1 MKERKKFC
9 QMILDKKIQPEQLFF
24 TDESK
29 IDLGSYT
36 NDLIRLDPKKQK
48 WDKHT
53 YKLLNRP
60 KKKFE
65 NSLIIAGG
73 INYFGLSKLIFLE
86 GTMNQFS
93 YGQTLLF
100 YKDDI
105 KKIEEKEKIKIILEQ
120 DGASSHTSKSNRF
133 ILDKLFTKDGWVQ
146 NPPNS
151 PDLAYPIEQL
161 WAIIKPRVKRRAPNT
176 IEKLKKYLL
185 EEWNAI
191 PKEMVKNLC
200 RGYLKRVQKVL
211 ELEGGR
217 IEPEHLKKSKSD
229 KKDEYI
235 WEIPEALPNQRI
247 VYNDENLRKHR
258 EKEIKLLKN
267 FLKEKKSKLTK
278 KIRSLGKKIKSFK
291 KRDLKNLSIGR
302 GISILRKREEVIND
316 KAISIE
322 EKQKCL
328 DEIKAKISEIKKM
341 NVFEYLRHINGDDE
355 DDAKSNSTS
364 AEIEDKIDNFEE
376 LIKNNKEIKY
386 KNIRFHN
393 KEEE

>member
-48 WDKHT
+48 WDKRT

-133 ILDKLFTKDGWVQ
+133 ILDKLFTKEGRIQ
-146 NPPNS
+146 NPPNYS
-151 PDLAYPIEQL
+151 DLAYPIEQL

-217 IEPEHLKKSKSD
+217 IELEHFKKAKSD

-258 EKEIKLLKN
+258 ENEIKLLKN

-278 KIRSLGKKIKSFK
+278 KIRSIGKK
-291 KRDLKNLSIGR
+291 
-302 GISILRKREEVIND
+302 
-316 KAISIE
+316 
-322 EKQKCL
+322 
-328 DEIKAKISEIKKM
+328 
-341 NVFEYLRHINGDDE
+341 
-355 DDAKSNSTS
+355 
-364 AEIEDKIDNFEE
+364 
-376 LIKNNKEIKY
+376 
-386 KNIRFHN
+386 
-393 KEEE
+393 

>member
-29 IDLGSYT
+29 IDLWSFT

-48 WDKHT
+48 WDKRT

-146 NPPNS
+146 NPQNS

-161 WAIIKPRVKRRAPNT
+161 WDIIKPRVKRRAPNT

-191 PKEMVKNLC
+191 PKEMEKNLC
-200 RGYLKRVQKVL
+200 
-211 ELEGGR
+211 
-217 IEPEHLKKSKSD
+217 
-229 KKDEYI
+229 
-235 WEIPEALPNQRI
+235 
-247 VYNDENLRKHR
+247 
-258 EKEIKLLKN
+258 
-267 FLKEKKSKLTK
+267 
-278 KIRSLGKKIKSFK
+278 
-291 KRDLKNLSIGR
+291 
-302 GISILRKREEVIND
+302 
-316 KAISIE
+316 
-322 EKQKCL
+322 L
-328 DEIKAKISEIKKM
+328 DI
-341 NVFEYLRHINGDDE
+341 
-355 DDAKSNSTS
+355 
-364 AEIEDKIDNFEE
+364 
-376 LIKNNKEIKY
+376 
-386 KNIRFHN
+386 
-393 KEEE
+393 